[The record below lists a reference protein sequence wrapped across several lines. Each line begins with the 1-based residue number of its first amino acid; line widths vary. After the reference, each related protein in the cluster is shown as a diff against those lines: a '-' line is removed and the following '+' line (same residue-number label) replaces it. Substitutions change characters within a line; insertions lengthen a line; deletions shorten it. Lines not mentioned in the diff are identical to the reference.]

1 MTPGIQSL
9 LDDRRVRLDYE
20 TLKLVAK
27 ETGCTVRDLL
37 ALAPQNDPFY
47 AGTPTGRAQAEWF
60 ADIWRRAGYFSGVHL
75 RRMHYWCVS
84 QAGLTQ
90 HNGKPYENTEE
101 AWKELCQ
108 ASKQARYL
116 GLVSIADIADHKNP
130 DPHLFARYQQGRQ
143 ASFEIDVPEL
153 SDPSV
158 WINGRFESGRFVSG
172 FNPAMVQPYHLEVW
186 VEKSTMDDVLLPVCE
201 EHCANL
207 VTGEGEM
214 SITAVHGLSQR
225 LREANKPARI
235 FYISDF
241 DPAGQSMPRAV
252 SRKIEWMVQGTG
264 LDAKL
269 CPLVLTAT
277 QVREYDLPRTPI
289 KETER
294 RGARFE
300 ERHGAGAVELD
311 ALEALHPGELASIVS
326 EALGE
331 FWDEDAA
338 KQAREKEAALRLA
351 IERQV
356 KAITVRYKEQI
367 AALESMRQE
376 LKELAIPDLADYE
389 PAPGDVDP
397 VADECLPW
405 LLDSTRDYFEQIEA
419 YKAAQGEAA
428 PSRGDVDHSA
438 PGDGE

>member
-1 MTPGIQSL
+1 MQSL

-20 TLKLVAK
+20 TLKSVAK

-60 ADIWRRAGYFSGVHL
+60 ADIWQRAGYYTGVHL

-84 QAGLTQ
+84 QAGLAQ
-90 HNGKPYENTEE
+90 YNGEPYENTEE
-101 AWKELCQ
+101 AWKNLCQ

-130 DPHLFARYQQGRQ
+130 APHLFAHYQRGPQ
-143 ASFEIDVPEL
+143 ARFEVNVPEL
-153 SDPSV
+153 SDPAV
-158 WINGRFESGRFVSG
+158 WINGRMESEQFVDG

-201 EHCANL
+201 KYCADL

-214 SITAVHGLSQR
+214 SIPAVSNLSRR

-252 SRKIEWMVQGTG
+252 ARKTEWMVRGAG
-264 LDAKL
+264 IDVKL
-269 CPLVLTAT
+269 CPLVLTAE
-277 QVREYDLPRTPI
+277 QVGAYDLPRTPI

-294 RGARFE
+294 RGAKFE
-300 ERHGAGAVELD
+300 ERNGAGAVELD
-311 ALEALHPGELASIVS
+311 ALEALHPGELVRIVS
-326 EALGE
+326 EALGR

-338 KQAREKEAALRLA
+338 EKAQEKEAALRLA
-351 IERQV
+351 IERRV
-356 KAITVRYKEQI
+356 KAVTGRYQEQI

-376 LKELAIPDLADYE
+376 LAELTIPDLTDYE
-389 PAPGDVDP
+389 PEPGRPDP
-397 VADECLPW
+397 EADDGLPW
-405 LLDSTRDYFEQIEA
+405 LLDSTRDYFEQIRT

-428 PSRGDVDHSA
+428 PDRDDDHSGRGD
-438 PGDGE
+438 GKR